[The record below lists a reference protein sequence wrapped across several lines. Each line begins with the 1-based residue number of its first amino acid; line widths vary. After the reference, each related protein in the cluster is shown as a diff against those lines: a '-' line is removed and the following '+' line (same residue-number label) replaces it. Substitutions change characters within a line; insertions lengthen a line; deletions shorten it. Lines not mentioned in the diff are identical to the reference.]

1 MVKITGVRF
10 FLLAFRFF
18 FERDKP
24 FAATLLMS
32 KPVRFS
38 ISSEVQH
45 LLLFTVF
52 IAESTTRCFLYNN
65 LNEPTKQELFDPN
78 RLNWNQDE
86 FVQTM
91 QEKVRKRVLRLA
103 ANQRESYFL
112 KWFRKRLEEN
122 GVDLKTV
129 LHGEA
134 RGLFNYIKNEGK
146 IWMKKIKKFDKTHY
160 FIPCFRS
167 ASLLGGSEGRTS

>member
-1 MVKITGVRF
+1 
-10 FLLAFRFF
+10 
-18 FERDKP
+18 
-24 FAATLLMS
+24 
-32 KPVRFS
+32 
-38 ISSEVQH
+38 
-45 LLLFTVF
+45 
-52 IAESTTRCFLYNN
+52 
-65 LNEPTKQELFDPN
+65 
-78 RLNWNQDE
+78 
-86 FVQTM
+86 M

-146 IWMKKIKKFDKTHY
+146 I
-160 FIPCFRS
+160 
-167 ASLLGGSEGRTS
+167 